1 MLKLK
6 LQNFSHL
13 MQRTDTF
20 EKTLMLGKIE
30 GGRRGWQRIRLLDG
44 ITESMEMSLSKLREW
59 WCTRRPSMLQSMR
72 LQRVQH
78 NLATELNLLND
89 LIIDHSHYSFNVK
102 TDSYLANAVPS
113 SWVLLVF
120 DLILRV
126 LGHFLVFW
134 QDVSGS
140 RLYCFTFLAWDP
152 NSIISPRNTV
162 SFMGNGI

>member
-1 MLKLK
+1 M
-6 LQNFSHL
+6 
-13 MQRTDTF
+13 RGTDSL
-20 EKTLMLGKIE
+20 EKILMLERLKWGGE
-30 GGRRGWQRIRLLDG
+30 GDDRGWDG
-44 ITESMEMSLSKLREW
+44 WMASLTQWKWVWVNSGSW
-59 WCTRRPSMLQSMR
+59 WWTWRPGMLQSMG

-102 TDSYLANAVPS
+102 TDSSLANAVPS
-113 SWVLLVF
+113 SWVVWVF

-134 QDVSGS
+134 QDVPGS
-140 RLYCFTFLAWDP
+140 CLHCCIFLAWDP

-162 SFMGNGI
+162 SFIGNGI